1 MQEDALNVR
10 VRILA
15 FAGGCVEGVVLSRA
29 MALQESAGEGE
40 WWSCTLDDW
49 CSTLNLGSGGVERS
63 RRRLRQLGVLEEER
77 RGIPARLFYR
87 IDLDEIERRVGGE
100 NGQT

>member
-29 MALQESAGEGE
+29 MALQESAGDGE
-40 WWSCTLDDW
+40 WWSCTLEEW
-49 CSTLNLGSGGVERS
+49 CNTLSLGRRVVERS
-63 RRRLRQLGVLEEER
+63 RRRLKNLGVLEEKR

-87 IDLDEIERRVGGE
+87 IDLDEIERRVGGD
-100 NGQT
+100 NGQA